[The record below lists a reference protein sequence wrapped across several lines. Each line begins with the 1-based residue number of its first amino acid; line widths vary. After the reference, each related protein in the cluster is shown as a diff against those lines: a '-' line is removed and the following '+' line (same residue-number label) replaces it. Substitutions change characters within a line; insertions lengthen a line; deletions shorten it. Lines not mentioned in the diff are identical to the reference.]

1 MDIVYKIN
9 QLVFN
14 DSKSQFCLCY
24 NNGIKTFSG
33 EDFKELYTSN
43 SIGSISMAAIVHELN
58 MVIFVGSDSNEMYSN
73 KKIVIYDLINQ
84 KDIYS
89 TPFQSDIKS
98 LKIINK
104 FLIIGFDT
112 ELKIFSLEKKDTIIP
127 IKEIYLPTTELI
139 EIWDKSSS
147 EIITLSKVFLVYFF
161 EKKLHF
167 RSYIG
172 NEWNLNKNDDIKS
185 PVSKIQNI
193 FYIQN
198 IDTIFIPD
206 ETAYYIY
213 GINPDDGKQKY
224 YLYRGKYPGFIT
236 SIVLLNKNYL
246 AVNNL
251 NKTIHIFDINENNN
265 SFSIINLIGG
275 YIYGNYIS
283 PIMRIPYDKIIKKK
297 EGEFYESDF
306 MKKGSILISEDDGIE
321 LKVIAYNGIAYKIRI
336 NFLKKD
342 FEVIFSKKFA
352 QYKRIENEEE
362 IGNDNE
368 NELYSSYNSIFE
380 QNKKNKKEEK
390 FVVFK

>member
-1 MDIVYKIN
+1 
-9 QLVFN
+9 VFN

-127 IKEIYLPTTELI
+127 IKEIQLPTTEFI

-185 PVSKIQNI
+185 PVFKIQNI

-246 AVNNL
+246 AVNNI
-251 NKTIHIFDINENNN
+251 NRKIHIFDINEKTNNYN
-265 SFSIINLIGG
+265 IGNLIGG
-275 YIYGNYIS
+275 MIYGSYIS
-283 PIMRIPYDKIIKKK
+283 PFMRIPYDKIIKKN
-297 EGEFYESDF
+297 EGEFYDNDF
-306 MKKGSILISEDDGIE
+306 QKKGALLASETDGIV
-321 LKVIAYNGIAYKIRI
+321 LKIVAYNGYAYNIRI

-342 FEVIFSKKFA
+342 FEVIYRKKICV
-352 QYKRIENEEE
+352 YDINDIHEEPVNESEPC
-362 IGNDNE
+362 
-368 NELYSSYNSIFE
+368 SYNSIFDK
-380 QNKKNKKEEK
+380 QKKGGEEDK
-390 FVVFK
+390 FVVLK